1 MKIWLSILYSSM
13 LLLCSNQSTLVWK
26 DYYVNQDFYEMHCEN
41 KSKPELE
48 CHGKCQVTKPENQK
62 PQSQLLLICC
72 GFSFTKPIQ
81 VQLSVEKR
89 VYPISTKMIEVTT
102 PPYQSP
108 TAKLL
113 DEPPIVG

>member
-1 MKIWLSILYSSM
+1 M
-13 LLLCSNQSTLVWK
+13 
-26 DYYVNQDFYEMHCEN
+26 DYYVNQDFYELHCEN

-72 GFSFTKPIQ
+72 GFSFIKPIQ
-81 VQLSVEKR
+81 VKLSVEKAA
-89 VYPISTKMIEVTT
+89 YSSSTKINEVSTSH
-102 PPYQSP
+102 YQSP
-108 TAKLL
+108 AAKLL

>member
-13 LLLCSNQSTLVWK
+13 LLLCSNQSTLVWM
-26 DYYVNQDFYEMHCEN
+26 DYYVNQDFYELHCEN

-81 VQLSVEKR
+81 PQFSVEKKTCS
-89 VYPISTKMIEVTT
+89 ISTKLNEVTT
-102 PPYQSP
+102 LHYQSP

-113 DEPPIVG
+113 DQPPIVG